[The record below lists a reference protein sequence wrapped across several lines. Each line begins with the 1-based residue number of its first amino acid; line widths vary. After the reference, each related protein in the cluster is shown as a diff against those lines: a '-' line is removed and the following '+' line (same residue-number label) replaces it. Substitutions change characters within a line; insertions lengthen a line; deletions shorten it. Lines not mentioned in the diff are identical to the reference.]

1 MVLTRWAAIWWL
13 FWCAGLA
20 PLVLLMYQVVT
31 DQAGAD
37 PAQMLVLATGL
48 WALRFLWLT
57 LAVTPLRRLPRLGW
71 LIRFRRMLGLYA
83 FFYAV
88 LHLLAFIT
96 FILGWRIDLVWKEL
110 TERPYIVVGL
120 LSLLL
125 LLPLAVTS
133 TTYWMRRLGR
143 NWVRLHWLI
152 YPAAILAM
160 VHFIMQIRAGYAEQL
175 LYGLL
180 LLILLG
186 YRVVVKLFP
195 KKSRKTC

>member
-1 MVLTRWAAIWWL
+1 MVLTRWTAIWWL

-20 PLVLLMYQVVT
+20 PFVLLMYQVVT

-96 FILGWRIDLVWKEL
+96 FILGWRVDLVWREF

-133 TTYWMRRLGR
+133 MTYWMRRLGR

-152 YPAAILAM
+152 YPAAVLAM

-175 LYGLL
+175 LYGSL

-186 YRVVVKLFP
+186 YRAVVKLFP

>member
-1 MVLTRWAAIWWL
+1 MVLTRWTAIWWM

-20 PLVLLMYQVVT
+20 PLVLLVYQVVT

-186 YRVVVKLFP
+186 YRVVVKQFP

>member
-1 MVLTRWAAIWWL
+1 MVLTRWTAIWWL

-37 PAQMLVLATGL
+37 PAQMLVLASGL

-96 FILGWRIDLVWKEL
+96 FILGWRVDLVWREF

-152 YPAAILAM
+152 YPAAVLAM
-160 VHFIMQIRAGYAEQL
+160 VHFIMQIRAGYSEQL
-175 LYGLL
+175 LYGSL

-186 YRVVVKLFP
+186 YRAVVKLFP

>member
-1 MVLTRWAAIWWL
+1 MVLTRWTAIWWM

-20 PLVLLMYQVVT
+20 PLVLLVYQVVT

-96 FILGWRIDLVWKEL
+96 FILGWRVDLVWREF

-180 LLILLG
+180 LLILLS
-186 YRVVVKLFP
+186 YRVVVKQFP
-195 KKSRKTC
+195 KKSRKAC

>member
-1 MVLTRWAAIWWL
+1 M

-20 PLVLLMYQVVT
+20 PLVLLVYQVVT

-186 YRVVVKLFP
+186 YRVVVKQFP

>member
-1 MVLTRWAAIWWL
+1 MVLTRWTAIWWL

-20 PLVLLMYQVVT
+20 PFVLLMYQVVT

-96 FILGWRIDLVWKEL
+96 FILGWRVDLVWREF

-152 YPAAILAM
+152 YPAAVLAM

-175 LYGLL
+175 LYGSL

-186 YRVVVKLFP
+186 YRAVVKLFP

>member
-1 MVLTRWAAIWWL
+1 MVLARSTAIWWL

-20 PLVLLMYQVVT
+20 PLVLLVYQVVT

-37 PAQMLVLATGL
+37 PAQMLVLSTGL

-57 LAVTPLRRLPRLGW
+57 LAVTPLRRLPRLSW

-83 FFYAV
+83 FFYVV

-96 FILGWRIDLVWKEL
+96 FILGWRVDLVWKEL

-133 TTYWMRRLGR
+133 TTGWMRRLGR

-152 YPAAILAM
+152 YPAAVLAM

-186 YRVVVKLFP
+186 YRAVVKLFP